1 MTSMTTATRE
11 QTGTTIVDV
20 TGDID
25 MGTSPDLRKT
35 LLDSLKKTPRLLVN
49 MREVRYVDSSG
60 IASLVEVLKE
70 ARNKEKR
77 LVLFGLNTVVHEVL
91 QLTRLNKIF
100 EIRETEEEALQA

>member
-1 MTSMTTATRE
+1 MKTATRE

-25 MGTSPDLRKT
+25 MATSPDLRKT
-35 LLDSLKKTPRLLVN
+35 LLESLKKTPRLVVN
-49 MREVRYVDSSG
+49 MREVKYVDSSG

-77 LVLFGLNTVVHEVL
+77 LVLFGLNAAVRDVL
-91 QLTRLNKIF
+91 QLTRLARIF